1 MKSTNNIS
9 TPGEPYERSRIVG
22 IKKYIVDN
30 LNRDLSA
37 FVVASQFE
45 MSVSSLQHLFQKYQG
60 QSYHKYVEDTRMVR
74 AFDLITKERMRIQQ
88 AMFATGY
95 KYKSTFNKSFKRR
108 FGHSPR
114 HYKK

>member
-1 MKSTNNIS
+1 MKSTNNMNTS
-9 TPGEPYERSRIVG
+9 GEQHERSRIAR
-22 IKKYIVDN
+22 IKKYVLDN
-30 LNRDLSA
+30 LNRDLNAS
-37 FVVASQFE
+37 VVANQFE

-60 QSYHKYVEDTRMVR
+60 QSYHKYVEDMRMVR
-74 AFDLITKERMRIQQ
+74 AFDLITKEGMRIQQ